1 MMEERVVKNAKQ
13 EEIKMMLEKQVELGE
28 KRAAEQDRITQA
40 REKLLELKLKELQLQ
55 KAKLVRKKREQEERD
70 RATNDFMEMIDN
82 QLLHME
88 AVEAKQNILTDAKP
102 TVSSKK
108 QSEIVAVKEAVEDS
122 EQVVKE
128 PVIEEETTP
137 IKEEIKTPEPE
148 QKNNEE
154 LKEAEKLETGAI
166 QKNKKSK
173 GKGRNRS
180 KSNTPSIKTKVKSPE
195 PSKPAEDKIKLLE
208 PEQIQAQEQPSESH
222 KKSEEFVGKKL
233 SEQEVKDMVAKVEG
247 KCQNMRGDIA
257 DMALSEQYLR
267 TKQALLMSKKK
278 EQEMKIAQKMATIR
292 EDEVAAMKEKVHQMQ
307 V

>member
-1 MMEERVVKNAKQ
+1 
-13 EEIKMMLEKQVELGE
+13 
-28 KRAAEQDRITQA
+28 
-40 REKLLELKLKELQLQ
+40 
-55 KAKLVRKKREQEERD
+55 
-70 RATNDFMEMIDN
+70 
-82 QLLHME
+82 ME

-137 IKEEIKTPEPE
+137 IKEEIKTLEPE

-180 KSNTPSIKTKVKSPE
+180 KSNTPS
-195 PSKPAEDKIKLLE
+195 SK
-208 PEQIQAQEQPSESH
+208 
-222 KKSEEFVGKKL
+222 GK
-233 SEQEVKDMVAKVEG
+233 G
-247 KCQNMRGDIA
+247 RNR
-257 DMALSEQYLR
+257 
-267 TKQALLMSKKK
+267 SK
-278 EQEMKIAQKMATIR
+278 
-292 EDEVAAMKEKVHQMQ
+292 
-307 V
+307 